1 MDPTACDGL
10 QAWISSHLNKMPSI
24 EQPAGD
30 QLLIAEHFAV
40 THIRLQVAIGGGR
53 NPEIFRSDPAIELSS
68 LKASECLAERPFH
81 AHTTVSQ
88 VQCLAATHLHRQDIH
103 RWAADE
109 LRHKQI

>member
-40 THIRLQVAIGGGR
+40 THIRLQIAVGGGG
-53 NPEIFRSDPAIELSS
+53 NPEIFRADAAMQLSP
-68 LKASECLAERPFH
+68 LKACDRLGEWRSWL
-81 AHTTVSQ
+81 
-88 VQCLAATHLHRQDIH
+88 
-103 RWAADE
+103 
-109 LRHKQI
+109 